1 MGFFDKVKQFAGG
14 KGMADVV
21 ITDVERQPVEHA
33 SMTFTDSVVKGTM
46 VVTAKEPCQILAT
59 KYEIGIRYFRDGQE
73 FNTYVAA
80 AFDPEPN
87 TSYSD
92 DCTKFPVDMTPG
104 QTLRQP
110 FLVSEVDLA
119 GAMAKNGIT
128 DPAGAVASGTVKM
141 TLKCIADVKGSPF
154 DPSSEVLVQLRPS

>member
-21 ITDVERQPVEHA
+21 ITDVERQPVESA

-73 FNTYVAA
+73 FNTYVAS

-87 TSYSD
+87 THYSD
-92 DCTKFPVDMTPG
+92 GCTKFPVDMTPG

-110 FLVSEVDLA
+110 FMVSEVDLA
-119 GAMAKNGIT
+119 NAMSKNGIS
-128 DPAGAVASGTVKM
+128 DPAGAVASGAVKM

-154 DPSSEVLVQLRPS
+154 DPSNEVLIQLRPS